1 MNGKT
6 LEFNGDIKDFKTKDG
21 TVTISLTA
29 SAENISLDELNE
41 IAQGVGLKVNLEA
54 RQQELIND
62 SEDEEADGQTKLEIV
77 SDEDD
82 SDEQD

>member
-6 LEFNGDIKDFKTKDG
+6 MEFNGDIKDFKTKDG

-29 SAENISLDELNE
+29 SAKEISLDELNE
-41 IAQGVGLKVNLEA
+41 IAQGMGLKVNLEA

-62 SEDEEADGQTKLEIV
+62 SEEADGQTKLEIV

-82 SDEQD
+82 NDD